1 MLTDNPTAP
10 LILVVEDDPSHA
22 ELIKRSLEDAAE
34 EYCLEIVGTIAAAR
48 IAAGRL
54 SPGLILTD
62 YRLPDGD
69 GSELVAMTAGLLP
82 VIIMTSHGS
91 EKFAVEAMKIGA
103 QDYVVK
109 SPESFDA
116 LPRTIKYAL
125 MAWALVLARRQTAEA
140 VLRAKKDWE
149 RTFDAVPDLIA
160 IIDLNNTITRV
171 NRAMA
176 DRCGLTPEEI
186 VGRKCYE
193 VVHGLTGPPSTCP
206 HARLMLDGLVHNEE
220 SSVERIGAVFDVT
233 VSPLNDEEGRM
244 SASVHVMRDITE
256 RKLAEKN
263 LQNLERQFQQT
274 QKLESLGVLAGG
286 IAHDFNNILTII
298 IGHCFMVKEDVDCG
312 MSYKSHV
319 EQIENSAN
327 RAADLCRLML
337 TYAGKEQLVQ
347 TRVNM
352 WLLVDETV
360 KMLKSAL
367 KKNVVI
373 ETDLKRDVPEII
385 GDNGQIQQVVMNLV
399 TNAAEAIEDNKG
411 TVSISLVKTTVSA
424 EQAEMDFFGNS
435 ILPGSYACVKVVDN
449 GCGMSEEVQ
458 KRIFEPFFTTK
469 FIGRGL
475 GMSAVLGI
483 IRVHSGAVQLFSATG
498 TGTTFKVY
506 LPLPGTADVAETAT
520 SAGTAV
526 TDKKSCTILLV
537 DDEESLLTVGAA
549 LLEAMGFS
557 VVTAANGS
565 ESLEV
570 YRLQKGRIDLVMMD
584 LVMPGM
590 GGVETYR
597 ELRKIDS
604 VIPIMICSGYG
615 AESVADVIE
624 DDECAC
630 FLHKPYKPAEL
641 RRELN
646 RMVG

>member
-1 MLTDNPTAP
+1 MLTDNRTAP
-10 LILVVEDDPSHA
+10 LILVVEDDPGHA
-22 ELIKRSLEDAAE
+22 ELIKRSLEEAAE
-34 EYCLEIVGTIAAAR
+34 EYRLEIVVTIAAAR
-48 IAAGRL
+48 VAVEGF
-54 SPGLILTD
+54 SPGLVLTD

-69 GSELVAMTAGLLP
+69 GSELVTMVAGLLP

-109 SPESFDA
+109 SPEAFADLS
-116 LPRTIKYAL
+116 RTIKYAL
-125 MAWALVLARRQTAEA
+125 MAWALVLARRQTSEA
-140 VLRAKKDWE
+140 IMRAKKDWE
-149 RTFDAVPDLIA
+149 RTFDAVPDLIS

-176 DRCGLTPEEI
+176 DSCGLTPEEI
-186 VGRKCYE
+186 VGRKCFE
-193 VVHGLTGPPSTCP
+193 VVHGLAGPPSYCP
-206 HARLMLDGLVHNEE
+206 HARLMQDGLVHNEE
-220 SSVERIGAVFDVT
+220 SSEERIGAVFDVT

-244 SASVHVMRDITE
+244 TASVHVMRDISE

-263 LQNLERQFQQT
+263 MQNFERQFQQT

-298 IGHCFMVKEDVDCG
+298 IGHCFMVKEDVDSG
-312 MSYKSHV
+312 MGYKSHV

-347 TRVNM
+347 TRLNL

-360 KMLKSAL
+360 TMLKSAL

-385 GDNGQIQQVVMNLV
+385 GDSGQIQQVVMNLI
-399 TNAAEAIEDNKG
+399 TNAAEAIEDSNG
-411 TVSISLVKTTVSA
+411 TVNISLLKTTVPA
-424 EQAEMDFFGNS
+424 GHVEIDFLGNS
-435 ILPGSYACVKVVDN
+435 ILPGSYACVTVVDN
-449 GCGMSEEVQ
+449 GSGMSEEVQ
-458 KRIFEPFFTTK
+458 KRIFEPFYTTK
-469 FIGRGL
+469 FTGRGL

-483 IRVHSGAVQLFSATG
+483 IRAHSGAVQLSSETG
-498 TGTTFKVY
+498 IGTTIKVY
-506 LPLPGTADVAETAT
+506 LPLSGTADVADTVAT
-520 SAGTAV
+520 AGTAV
-526 TDKKSCTILLV
+526 TNKKNCTILLV
-537 DDEESLLTVGAA
+537 DDDEALLTVGAA
-549 LLEAMGFS
+549 LLEALGFS
-557 VVTAANGS
+557 VVTASNGS
-565 ESLEV
+565 DALEV
-570 YRLQKGRIDLVMMD
+570 YRLHKCGIDLVMMD

-590 GGVETYR
+590 DGVEAYR

-604 VIPIMICSGYG
+604 IIPIMICSGYG
-615 AESVADVIE
+615 AELVECVIA
-624 DDECAC
+624 DDERAC
-630 FLHKPYKPAEL
+630 FLHKPYKPVEL

>member
-125 MAWALVLARRQTAEA
+125 MAWALVLARRQTADA

-193 VVHGLTGPPSTCP
+193 VVHGLTGPPPTCP

-483 IRVHSGAVQLFSATG
+483 IRAHSGAVQLFSTTG

-520 SAGTAV
+520 FAGTAV

-565 ESLEV
+565 EALEV
-570 YRLQKGRIDLVMMD
+570 YRMQKGGIDLVMMD

-590 GGVETYR
+590 GGVEAYR

-624 DDECAC
+624 DDERAC

>member
-34 EYCLEIVGTIAAAR
+34 EYRLEIVGTITAAR
-48 IAAGRL
+48 IAVERL

-69 GSELVAMTAGLLP
+69 GSELVSMVAGFLP

-109 SPESFDA
+109 SPETFDA

-125 MAWALVLARRQTAEA
+125 MAWALVLARRQTSEA
-140 VLRAKKDWE
+140 VMRAKKDWE
-149 RTFDAVPDLIA
+149 RTFDAVPDLIS

-193 VVHGLTGPPSTCP
+193 VVHGLTGPPSSCP
-206 HARLMLDGLVHNEE
+206 HSRLMLDGLVHNEE
-220 SSVERIGAVFDVT
+220 SSEEKIGAVFDVT
-233 VSPLNDEEGRM
+233 VSPLNNEEGRM
-244 SASVHVMRDITE
+244 TASVHVMRDITE
-256 RKLAEKN
+256 RKFAEKN
-263 LQNLERQFQQT
+263 LQNYERQFQQT

-319 EQIENSAN
+319 EQIETSAN

-373 ETDLKRDVPEII
+373 EADLKRDVPEII
-385 GDNGQIQQVVMNLV
+385 GDNGQIQQVVMNLI
-399 TNAAEAIEDNKG
+399 TNAAEAIEDNNG
-411 TVSISLVKTTVSA
+411 TVSLSLVKTTVSA
-424 EQAEMDFFGNS
+424 GQAEIDFLGNS

-469 FIGRGL
+469 FTGRGL

-483 IRVHSGAVQLFSATG
+483 IRAHSGAVQLFSKTG
-498 TGTTFKVY
+498 IGTTFKVY
-506 LPLPGTADVAETAT
+506 LPLSGTADVAETAT

-526 TDKKSCTILLV
+526 THKKSCTILLV
-537 DDEESLLTVGAA
+537 DDEESLLAVGSA
-549 LLEAMGFS
+549 LLEAMGFF
-557 VVTAANGS
+557 VVTAANGN
-565 ESLEV
+565 EALEV
-570 YRLQKGRIDLVMMD
+570 YRLHKCGIDLVMMD

-590 GGVETYR
+590 GGVEAYR
-597 ELRKIDS
+597 ELRKINS

-615 AESVADVIE
+615 AESVEDVIT
-624 DDECAC
+624 DDERAC

>member
-34 EYCLEIVGTIAAAR
+34 EYRLEIVGTMTAAR
-48 IAAGRL
+48 IAVERL
-54 SPGLILTD
+54 SPGLVLTD

-69 GSELVAMTAGLLP
+69 GSELVAMVAGVLP
-82 VIIMTSHGS
+82 VIVMTSHGS

-109 SPESFDA
+109 SPETFDA
-116 LPRTIKYAL
+116 LSRTIKYAL
-125 MAWALVLARRQTAEA
+125 MSWEVVLARRQTTDAIM
-140 VLRAKKDWE
+140 RAKKDWE
-149 RTFDAVPDLIA
+149 RTFDAVPDLIS
-160 IIDLNNTITRV
+160 IIDPNNTITRV

-193 VVHGLTGPPSTCP
+193 VVHGLTGPPSNCP
-206 HARLMLDGLVHNEE
+206 YTRLMLDGQVHNEE
-220 SSVERIGAVFDVT
+220 SSEERLDAVFDIT
-233 VSPLNDEEGRM
+233 VSPLNDDEGHM
-244 SASVHVMRDITE
+244 VASVHVMRDITE
-256 RKLAEKN
+256 RKRAEKN
-263 LQNLERQFQQT
+263 LQNLERKFQQT

-298 IGHCFMVKEDVDCG
+298 IGHCFMVREDVDCG

-385 GDNGQIQQVVMNLV
+385 GDNGQIQQVVMNLI
-399 TNAAEAIEDNKG
+399 TNAAEAIEGNNG
-411 TVSISLVKTTVSA
+411 TVSLSLVKTSVSA
-424 EQAEMDFFGNS
+424 GQAEVDFLGNV

-469 FIGRGL
+469 FTGRGL

-483 IRVHSGAVQLFSATG
+483 IRAHSGAVQLFSETG
-498 TGTTFKVY
+498 TGTTFKIY
-506 LPLPGTADVAETAT
+506 LPLSGAADIAEIVTTGGTAIAN
-520 SAGTAV
+520 
-526 TDKKSCTILLV
+526 KRSCTILLV
-537 DDEESLLTVGAA
+537 DDEESLLTVGSA
-549 LLEAMGFS
+549 LLEAIGFS
-557 VVTAANGS
+557 VVTASNGS
-565 ESLEV
+565 EALEL

-590 GGVETYR
+590 SGVEAYR

-604 VIPIMICSGYG
+604 AIPIIVCSGYG
-615 AESVADVIE
+615 VESVEDVITG
-624 DDECAC
+624 DERAC
-630 FLHKPYKPAEL
+630 FLHKPYNPAEL
-641 RRELN
+641 RRELD